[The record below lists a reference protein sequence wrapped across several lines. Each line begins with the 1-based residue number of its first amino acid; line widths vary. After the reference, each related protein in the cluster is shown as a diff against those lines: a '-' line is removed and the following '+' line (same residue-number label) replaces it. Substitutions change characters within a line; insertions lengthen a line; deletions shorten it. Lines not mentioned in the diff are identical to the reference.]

1 MRAVVQRVKHASV
14 EVDDKTVGKIGLG
27 FLVLLGVGK
36 GDSENEADIL
46 ASKISKMRIFSDNDG
61 KMNLALNDVGGE
73 LLVISQFTLYA
84 NCVHGNRPDYFNA
97 EGPDRA
103 NCLYEYFVKK
113 ISDLTGIE
121 AQKGIFGADM
131 KVDLLNDGPVT
142 IILDTNELK
151 RK

>member
-1 MRAVVQRVKHASV
+1 MKAVVQRVKHASV
-14 EVDDKTVGKIGLG
+14 EVEDKTVGKIGLG

-36 GDSENEADIL
+36 GDSEKEADLL
-46 ASKISKMRIFSDNDG
+46 AAKISKMRIFSDNGG

-73 LLVISQFTLYA
+73 LLVISQFTLHA

-97 EGPDRA
+97 EAPGRA

-113 ISDLTGIE
+113 IAELTGK
-121 AQKGIFGADM
+121 AVQKGIFGADM
-131 KVDLLNDGPVT
+131 KVSLLNDGPVT
-142 IILDTNELK
+142 IILDTDELK